1 MSSTTSAP
9 SGDPGGVGGGRIR
22 SLSAAASQEAWE
34 MRKGL
39 DGYCTYRSRAIS
51 GTSDAQGA
59 GPHDDAS
66 AGIAAGL
73 SAWRGL
79 VSDLSGAIAEADA
92 ALGAADASSAAS
104 WGLVGGRRE

>member
-51 GTSDAQGA
+51 GTSDAHGA
-59 GPHDDAS
+59 PGPWRRVSPVSGSERRRTFPAFPE
-66 AGIAAGL
+66 GQRPIAF
-73 SAWRGL
+73 RQ
-79 VSDLSGAIAEADA
+79 
-92 ALGAADASSAAS
+92 
-104 WGLVGGRRE
+104 RRQKEMIG